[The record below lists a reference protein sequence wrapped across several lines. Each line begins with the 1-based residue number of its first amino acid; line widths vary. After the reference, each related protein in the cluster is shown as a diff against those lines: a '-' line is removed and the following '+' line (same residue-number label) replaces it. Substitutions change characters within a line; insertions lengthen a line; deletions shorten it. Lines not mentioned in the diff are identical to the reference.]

1 MIYVTSL
8 CLFFILLPLFIVMLK
23 NLIWFFSGPKDDSDY
38 YGQIY
43 REEKNKKIIEFSIE
57 LLIIIFTF
65 VIFII
70 VNHYI

>member
-38 YGQIY
+38 HSQIY
-43 REEKNKKIIEFSIE
+43 REEKNKKIIEFTIE
-57 LLIIIFTF
+57 LIIIIFTLF
-65 VIFII
+65 LFII